1 MDGGTPPRRVS
12 GVSAVACTD
21 TRSRRHL
28 RARGIG
34 YCDGVSLGRPTIID
48 VARAAG
54 TSKSVVSRVI
64 TGKGSVSA
72 DARARVVAAMAQLG
86 YRSNPAARTLQSG
99 RFGSVG
105 VLLRNVTS
113 AFYCTL
119 FASLQRLASVD
130 GSRVVGATGNMI
142 QGSERAALDN
152 LLDLGVDALIIG
164 SGTMPIRTITRVSE
178 RIPTVV
184 LTRPVP
190 DTAASAVYDD
200 PDQHARLCV
209 GALWEAGHRDIALF
223 DATAF
228 SAQPRIQAIRREA
241 NERGMRLNTVSAG
254 YDLQPGREAARVWL
268 AGARQETGLLFLGF
282 EAAVGAMYELGQ
294 AGCLG
299 RSGLPRHSALC
310 RRLGRTDAHPR
321 RRQGNGYGGHGEVS
335 HLLLHPGSPESC
347 RPLLWAGPCG
357 STPQRRGTA
366 ISAVA
371 SHEIG
376 SVTARFILSTGS
388 DVPSVSVAS
397 RHRRVAPRR

>member
-1 MDGGTPPRRVS
+1 MLPLDGGTPPRRVS

-99 RFGSVG
+99 RSGSVG

-119 FASLQRLASVD
+119 FTSLQRLASVD

-152 LLDLGVDALIIG
+152 LLHLGVDALIIG

-200 PDQHARLCV
+200 PGQHALYCV

-223 DATAF
+223 DAKAF

-241 NERGMRLNTVSAG
+241 NERGMRVHTVSAG
-254 YDLQPGREAARVWL
+254 YDLQPGMEAARVWL

-294 AGCLG
+294 AGV
-299 RSGLPRHSALC
+299 SVPDDVSVVAADAFHLPNPFSPDVA
-310 RRLGRTDAHPR
+310 
-321 RRQGNGYGGHGEVS
+321 
-335 HLLLHPGSPESC
+335 GSSRDQKLFAEQVW
-347 RPLLWAGPCG
+347 L
-357 STPQRRGTA
+357 
-366 ISAVA
+366 
-371 SHEIG
+371 E
-376 SVTARFILSTGS
+376 VTARLDDRRDEPHEHLSPVSWHAGATLGS
-388 DVPSVSVAS
+388 IPT
-397 RHRRVAPRR
+397 P